1 MPQERKS
8 NKISYDLITFLFKK
22 NEKKNSK
29 FRNVASDLIFFLG
42 KH

>member
-22 NEKKNSK
+22 NEKKIAN
-29 FRNVASDLIFFLG
+29 LG
-42 KH
+42 TLQVI

>member
-22 NEKKNSK
+22 NEKKKNSK
-29 FRNVASDLIFFLG
+29 FRNIASDLIFFSW
-42 KH
+42 